1 MTTRNRVFVTGL
13 GVTTSLGLDWPTFW
27 DNLLAGRSGIRRW
40 APEGYEDFPVK
51 FAAPV
56 DRQALAAACANEG
69 ILDEAM
75 EHRTAFGVAAARK
88 ALRDA
93 GLEPGAAS
101 LRATAVVVGSG
112 VPERDPNDML
122 LALGEGGPSWNNLI
136 RNRARRNPRLR
147 QNNDALADLIA
158 RQNGCRGPSLN
169 VSTACAGAAQAI
181 GIGLRMIRRG
191 EAERVLCGGADS
203 VLNLPTMTG
212 LLLLGAPSLAD
223 NLEHRLSRPFDRD
236 RNGFVAAEG
245 AGMVLLES
253 EAAAVARGATPYA
266 ELAGFGCSADAHRV
280 TAPHPEGLGAA
291 AAMRRALADGG
302 AAPERVGCINA
313 HGTSTPL
320 NDPIETAAI
329 KAVFAEGEHYRRLA
343 VSANKSQLGHLIAAS
358 GAPEFIA
365 TVLTVRDG
373 HIPPTLNLANP
384 DPLCDL
390 DYVSEGARRQA
401 VDYALSN
408 SFGFGGFNV
417 SLLVKRHGAA

>member
-1 MTTRNRVFVTGL
+1 MNTRNRVFVTGL
-13 GVTTSLGLDWPTFW
+13 GVVASLGLDWQSFW
-27 DNLLAGRSGIRRW
+27 EALLAGRSGIRRW

-56 DRQALAAACANEG
+56 DRQALEESFGGEG
-69 ILDEAM
+69 ILDGAM
-75 EHRTAFGVAAARK
+75 EHRTAFGAAAARR

-93 GLEPGAAS
+93 GLEPGTEP
-101 LRATAVVVGSG
+101 LRGTAVVVGSG
-112 VPERDPNDML
+112 VPERDPADML
-122 LALGEGGPSWNNLI
+122 LALGDGGPSWNHLI
-136 RNRARRNPRLR
+136 RNRSRRNPRLR
-147 QNNDALADLIA
+147 QNNDALADLVS

-191 EAERVLCGGADS
+191 EVDRVLCGGADS

-212 LLLLGAPSLAD
+212 LMLLGAPSLSD

-253 EAAAVARGATPYA
+253 EAAAAARGARVHA

-291 AAMRRALADGG
+291 EAMRRALADAGV
-302 AAPERVGCINA
+302 APERVGCINA

-329 KAVFAEGEHYRRLA
+329 KAVFAEGEHYRKLA
-343 VSANKSQLGHLIAAS
+343 VSASKSQLGHLIAAS
-358 GAPEFIA
+358 GGPEFIA

-373 HIPPTLNLANP
+373 HIPPTLNLATP

-401 VDYALSN
+401 VECALSN

-417 SLLVKRHGAA
+417 SLLVQRHDNP